1 MSISK
6 EIKMTEH
13 VENTPVQDEQTQQQP
28 TEASTQTPDLNINDL
43 SAIRS
48 IIDVASQR
56 GTFKAAELEAVGKVY
71 NRLTSFLESVSKKE
85 Q

>member
-1 MSISK
+1 
-6 EIKMTEH
+6 MTEH

>member
-1 MSISK
+1 
-6 EIKMTEH
+6 MTEH

-28 TEASTQTPDLNINDL
+28 TEASAQTPDLNINDL